1 MYFYRYFIIKKVFI
15 WIPVGKQ
22 EDIEKTVKSLQK
34 EFKAKV
40 LAAVSLFDFDQ

>member
-1 MYFYRYFIIKKVFI
+1 MYFYRYFIIKKLFI

-40 LAAVSLFDFDQ
+40 AVSLFDFDK